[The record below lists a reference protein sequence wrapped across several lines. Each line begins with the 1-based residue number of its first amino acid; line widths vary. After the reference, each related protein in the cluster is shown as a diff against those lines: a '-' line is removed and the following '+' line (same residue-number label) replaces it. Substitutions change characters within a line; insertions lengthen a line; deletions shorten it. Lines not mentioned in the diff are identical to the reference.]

1 VHPLNVRVFASE
13 QEAAAACA
21 AHVAAAVR
29 AKPHLVLG
37 LPTGRSPLNV
47 YRELVALH
55 SRGQLDLSR
64 ATTFNLDEFLGV
76 PPEDSGSFRAYMERH
91 LFQHVNLAPERI
103 HFLDGS
109 APDAEA
115 ECTRYDAAI
124 AAAGGLE
131 LLMMGIGPNGHVAF
145 NEPGEGLS
153 ARSHR
158 VLLSRETRQSQAPLF
173 GDEAS
178 RVPMAALTLGM
189 AAILQARQVLLLA
202 FGASKAAAVTA
213 MVHGPVT
220 PGCPASFLQ
229 LHPDVHVWLDP
240 AAASGL
246 GRR

>member
-1 VHPLNVRVFASE
+1 MNVRVFASE

-21 AHVAAAVR
+21 AHLAAAVR
-29 AKPHLVLG
+29 ARPELVLG

-47 YRELVALH
+47 YRELVVLRA
-55 SRGQLDLSR
+55 RGELDLSR
-64 ATTFNLDEFLGV
+64 TTTFNLDEFLGL
-76 PPEDSGSFRAYMERH
+76 PPEDPSSFRSYMERH
-91 LFQHVNLAPERI
+91 LFAQVNLGPERI

-115 ECTRYDAAI
+115 ECVRYDAAI
-124 AAAGGLE
+124 AAAGGLD
-131 LLMMGIGPNGHVAF
+131 LLMLGIGPNGHVAF
-145 NEPGEGLS
+145 NEPGEGLVS
-153 ARSHR
+153 KSHR
-158 VLLSRETRQSQAPLF
+158 ALLSRETRQALAPLF

-189 AAILQARQVLLLA
+189 AALLHAKQVLVLA

-220 PGCPASFLQ
+220 PRCPASFLQ
-229 LHPDVHVWLDP
+229 LHRDVHLWLDP

-246 GRR
+246 RRR